1 MPPSMYTKSTLH
13 RSNARIECRGCSE
26 PFGCFVSPISQSSTP
41 SLEYYIHC
49 IEDCSDYKRLQLIAT
64 CNTCGFKFMESK
76 SLAGHKPH
84 CTRIFEKGLN
94 LSTSSTSTTS
104 CYPMITCASNPVPAS
119 LMPSLHAAV
128 SNLNHYHQQQ
138 SAAVASHHR

>member
-13 RSNARIECRGCSE
+13 RSNARIECKGCSE

-41 SLEYYIHC
+41 SLEYFIHC

-84 CTRIFEKGLN
+84 CTRIYEKGQGLN
-94 LSTSSTSTTS
+94 LTTTTAASS
-104 CYPMITCASNPVPAS
+104 CYNVIATSAAQSAVPPS
-119 LMPSLHAAV
+119 LMSSYAAV
-128 SNLNHYHQQQ
+128 SNLNNHYQHP
-138 SAAVASHHR
+138 VNHR